1 MHKKCKLSM
10 KNINNK
16 VQHKQCMYLHLNN
29 TKDYNLC
36 ILMQN
41 YMLCM
46 LMHINYMYLRIN
58 NIHLRNLNRL
68 MNYCIDNKV
77 INN

>member
-1 MHKKCKLSM
+1 MLSM
-10 KNINNK
+10 KNINSK
-16 VQHKQCMYLHLNN
+16 ELHMQCMYLHLNN

-36 ILMQN
+36 TLMLN

-46 LMHINYMYLRIN
+46 GIHINYMYLRIN

-77 INN
+77 IYN